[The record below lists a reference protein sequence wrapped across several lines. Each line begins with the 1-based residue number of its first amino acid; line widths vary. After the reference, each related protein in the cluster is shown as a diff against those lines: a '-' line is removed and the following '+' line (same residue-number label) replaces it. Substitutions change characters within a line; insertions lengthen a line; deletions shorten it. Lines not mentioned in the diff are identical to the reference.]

1 MSHNRPFL
9 PHNFP
14 WKCRRISHFLPHPI
28 RSPVSNSLTWS
39 CQVAL
44 LLPLANAWKVR
55 LTIFFGLFYTECE
68 NCMLVRTKWLILF
81 SGHSCLIV
89 VNAENVQR
97 ELEML
102 SQDGVTNDINGNIA
116 RSTHNHSA
124 DDSEAN
130 NTSTTTSVSKNVVN
144 NTGLPGNKI

>member
-1 MSHNRPFL
+1 M
-9 PHNFP
+9 
-14 WKCRRISHFLPHPI
+14 
-28 RSPVSNSLTWS
+28 
-39 CQVAL
+39 
-44 LLPLANAWKVR
+44 
-55 LTIFFGLFYTECE
+55 
-68 NCMLVRTKWLILF
+68 
-81 SGHSCLIV
+81 IV